1 MDKQT
6 PDPGG
11 IIRAGRRVLQIEADA
26 LAQMAA
32 SLPKGFEAAVQMI
45 FACTGRTI
53 VSGIGKSGHIARK
66 ISSTLASTGTPS
78 DFLHAAEAS
87 HGDMGML
94 TRNDVCILLSNS
106 GETQEMGDLIRYT
119 RRFSIPLIGVSS
131 RPDSTLMQ
139 AADIALALPDLAE
152 ACAIGRAPTTST
164 TLTLALGDALAVAV
178 MEQRGFGEDDFQ
190 TFHPGGKLGAQ
201 LMRVSELMHG
211 PEALPLVGPDTPMS
225 DVLLTMTSKSF
236 GIAAVVKD
244 GRLVGVISDGD
255 LRRNMGNLMQMTAGE
270 IASKDPVT
278 VTPDLL
284 AAKALAILNARKIGV
299 LMVVDADN
307 RPVGILHIHDVL
319 RAGVA

>member
-1 MDKQT
+1 M
-6 PDPGG
+6 
-11 IIRAGRRVLQIEADA
+11 RAGRRVLEIEADA

-32 SLPKGFEAAVQMI
+32 SLPEGFETAVETI
-45 FACTGRTI
+45 FACNGRTI

-94 TRNDVCILLSNS
+94 TRDDVCILLSNS

-131 RPDSTLMQ
+131 QPGSTLMQ
-139 AADIALALPDLAE
+139 AADIALTLPNLPE

-211 PEALPLVGPDTPMS
+211 EDALPLVLPDTPMS
-225 DVLLTMTSKSF
+225 EVLLTMTSKGF
-236 GIAAVVKD
+236 GIAAIVD
-244 GRLVGVISDGD
+244 NDRLTGVISDGD
-255 LRRNMGNLMQMTAGE
+255 LRRNMDDLMTMTAGQV
-270 IASKDPVT
+270 ASADPAS

-284 AAKALAILNARKIGV
+284 AAKALAILSARKIGV
-299 LMVVDADN
+299 LMVVDDAA
-307 RPVGILHIHDVL
+307 RPVGILHLHDIL
-319 RAGVA
+319 RAGVV